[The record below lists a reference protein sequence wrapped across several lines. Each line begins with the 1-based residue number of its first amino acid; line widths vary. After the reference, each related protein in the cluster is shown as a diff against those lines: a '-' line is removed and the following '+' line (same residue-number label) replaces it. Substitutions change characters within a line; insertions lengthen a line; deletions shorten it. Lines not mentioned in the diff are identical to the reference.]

1 MDHEDHSYGRDRGTP
16 ASGPR
21 STASQ
26 GVGPGKTTLTAG
38 LAPVQRRETSTGMSL
53 ESGTV
58 QDIAAHGVSGS
69 AQPLPHHDRIQS
81 LFGRHDIGGVQAHVG
96 GAAAAASEQ
105 LGARAYATGNSV
117 AFGGAPDLHTAAH
130 EAAHVVQQR
139 AGVQLKGG
147 VGQAG
152 DRYEQHADAVAARV
166 VAGESAEALLDQEAG
181 TGSAG
186 PAVQRKEE
194 TSTGGGGT
202 ETTSS
207 TESSEDGVY
216 GGVKRVVAVARTW
229 MVSNPSLYQK
239 TIQHKLDKD
248 EVVQLLD
255 LGAGEKFNQVSEARY
270 KWWKV
275 KVTKGAHVGQEGWV
289 MAVLLG
295 SRLDVK
301 NAGTVGHTGK
311 VGEGEVTVSTGQT
324 IDANGAAFGDNMF
337 SIGYE
342 GKDADKMRWLQFIWR
357 EVIGVDDK
365 GASKP
370 VTGSITTSG
379 GTYELTAG
387 GTKSSSGSP
396 KKENYNTDSKN
407 STDPFYEAGFAGDR
421 TADSTTM
428 VDQPGGAGAKAKEAF
443 DDGAQ
448 SAVSRAHF
456 STFLVKDEKEV
467 KYQTHVDV
475 QWDFTKKEDADAP
488 PAGKHTVSDSGETS
502 ALPNTIAE
510 RLHEQYPAY
519 KDLK

>member
-1 MDHEDHSYGRDRGTP
+1 
-16 ASGPR
+16 
-21 STASQ
+21 
-26 GVGPGKTTLTAG
+26 

-53 ESGTV
+53 ESGKAQEV
-58 QDIAAHGVSGS
+58 AAHGVSGS
-69 AQPLPHHDRIQS
+69 AQPLPHHDRLQS

-96 GAAAAASEQ
+96 GTASAASEQ
-105 LGARAYATGNSV
+105 LGAKAYATGNSV
-117 AFGGAPDLHTAAH
+117 AFAGTPDLHTAAH

-147 VGQAG
+147 VGEAG
-152 DRYEQHADAVAARV
+152 DCYEQHADAVADRV
-166 VAGESAEALLDQEAG
+166 VAGESAEALLDHAAG
-181 TGSAG
+181 SGSAG
-186 PAVQRKEE
+186 PALQRKEE
-194 TSTGGGGT
+194 TSTAAGGGNPDATPGAPGT
-202 ETTSS
+202 EG
-207 TESSEDGVY
+207 DGDGTY
-216 GGVKRVVAVARTW
+216 GGVVRAVATDKTW

-239 TIQHKLDKD
+239 TIQHKLDKG
-248 EVVQLLD
+248 ELVQPLD

-275 KVTKGAHVGQEGWV
+275 KVLRGAHVGQEGWV

-295 SRLDVK
+295 SILDVK
-301 NAGTVGHTGK
+301 KAGTVGHTGK

-379 GTYELTAG
+379 GTYQLTEG
-387 GTKSSSGSP
+387 GTKDSPGNP
-396 KKENYNTDSKN
+396 KKENYNTDSN
-407 STDPFYEAGFAGDR
+407 NGTDPFYEAGFAGDR

-428 VDQPGGAGAKAKEAF
+428 IDQPYGANNKAKEAF
-443 DDGAQ
+443 DDGAK
-448 SAVSRAHF
+448 SAVTRAHF

-467 KYQTHVDV
+467 KYRTHVDI
-475 QWDFTKKEDADAP
+475 QWNYDKKEDVDAP
-488 PAGKHTVSDSGETS
+488 PAGKHTVSNSGETS
-502 ALPNTIAE
+502 ALPTTIAE
-510 RLHEQYPAY
+510 RFHEQYPAY

>member
-1 MDHEDHSYGRDRGTP
+1 MDHEDRSYGRDRGTP

-26 GVGPGKTTLTAG
+26 AVGPGKTTLTAG

-53 ESGTV
+53 ESGTA
-58 QDIAAHGVSGS
+58 QDVAAHGVSGS
-69 AQPLPHHDRIQS
+69 
-81 LFGRHDIGGVQAHVG
+81 
-96 GAAAAASEQ
+96 
-105 LGARAYATGNSV
+105 
-117 AFGGAPDLHTAAH
+117 
-130 EAAHVVQQR
+130 
-139 AGVQLKGG
+139 
-147 VGQAG
+147 
-152 DRYEQHADAVAARV
+152 
-166 VAGESAEALLDQEAG
+166 
-181 TGSAG
+181 
-186 PAVQRKEE
+186 
-194 TSTGGGGT
+194 
-202 ETTSS
+202 
-207 TESSEDGVY
+207 
-216 GGVKRVVAVARTW
+216 
-229 MVSNPSLYQK
+229 
-239 TIQHKLDKD
+239 
-248 EVVQLLD
+248 
-255 LGAGEKFNQVSEARY
+255 
-270 KWWKV
+270 
-275 KVTKGAHVGQEGWV
+275 
-289 MAVLLG
+289 
-295 SRLDVK
+295 
-301 NAGTVGHTGK
+301 
-311 VGEGEVTVSTGQT
+311 
-324 IDANGAAFGDNMF
+324 

-370 VTGSITTSG
+370 VAGSITTSG

-475 QWDFTKKEDADAP
+475 QWDFARKEDADAP
-488 PAGKHTVSDSGETS
+488 PAGKHTVSGSGETS
-502 ALPNTIAE
+502 ALPETIAE